1 MRIGVPKEIK
11 IQEGRVGLIPDAVA
25 DLVDSGHEVFIES
38 NAGSACGYSDEAY
51 KQVGA
56 KIAADAKALFEA
68 GELIVKVKEPIEGDL
83 EHLRQD
89 HLLFCYLH
97 LAAEPKLVEALKQ
110 IGLTAVA
117 FETVSE
123 EDGSLPLLAPMS
135 DIAGR
140 LSAQVGTHLLHRS
153 MGGKGILMGGLPA
166 TKRGNAVVIGA
177 GVAGTNAAR
186 LLAATGANVVVFDI
200 NRQRL
205 EDIRELGPNVT
216 ALYPFRT
223 VIADVVSK
231 ADLVVGAV
239 LIPGAK
245 APYVVTEDMVK
256 TMEAG
261 SVLIDISVDQGGCV
275 ETTRPTNYEQPTY
288 VKHGVV
294 HFAVTNMPGTVPKM
308 ASNALSS
315 AIIPYVQKLA
325 KPGWQSL
332 KSLQAGINVSRG
344 ELVLDSIL

>member
-11 IQEGRVGLIPDAVA
+11 VQEGRVGLIPEAVA
-25 DLVDSGHEVFIES
+25 DLVDAGHEVFIEGT
-38 NAGSACGYSDEAY
+38 AGLACGYSDEDY
-51 KQVGA
+51 MSVGA
-56 KIAADAKALFEA
+56 HISPTAADLFEA

-83 EHLRQD
+83 KNLRAD

-97 LAAEPKLVEALKQ
+97 LAAEPKLVAALKD

-117 FETVSE
+117 FETVRE
-123 EDGSLPLLAPMS
+123 EGGALPLLAPMS

-166 TKRGNAVVIGA
+166 TKRGNAVIIGA

-186 LLAATGANVVVFDI
+186 ILAAMGANVVVFDI

-205 EDIRELGPNVT
+205 EAIRELGPNVT

-223 VIADVVSK
+223 LIAEMVAQ
-231 ADLVVGAV
+231 ADLVIGAV

-245 APYVVTEDMVK
+245 APYVVTEEMVK

-288 VKHGVV
+288 VEHGVV

-308 ASNALSS
+308 ASHALSS
-315 AIIPYVQKLA
+315 AITPYVLKLA
-325 KPGWQSL
+325 SPGWQSL
-332 KSLQAGINVSRG
+332 TSLQAGINISRG
-344 ELVLDSIL
+344 KLVLDSIL